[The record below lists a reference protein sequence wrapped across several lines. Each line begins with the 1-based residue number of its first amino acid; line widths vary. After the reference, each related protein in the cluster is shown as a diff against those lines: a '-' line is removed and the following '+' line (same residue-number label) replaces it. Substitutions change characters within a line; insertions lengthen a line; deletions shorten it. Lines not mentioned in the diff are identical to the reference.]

1 MEPLEYIS
9 NGVFCSRIGNILVAL
24 IMGRVVH
31 LAVIVLILLIIVNIV
46 CTLRSVEVD
55 HATPFGVVLGWRG
68 VVVVIISVN

>member
-31 LAVIVLILLIIVNIV
+31 LAVSILVLLII
-46 CTLRSVEVD
+46 SVLFD
-55 HATPFGVVLGWRG
+55 HTAPFGVVLGWRG
-68 VVVVIISVN
+68 CVVVIISVN

>member
-9 NGVFCSRIGNILVAL
+9 NGVFCSRIGNILVTL

-31 LAVIVLILLIIVNIV
+31 LAVIILILLIINIV
-46 CTLRSVEVD
+46 CTIRSVLFD

>member
-1 MEPLEYIS
+1 MEPVEHIS

-31 LAVIVLILLIIVNIV
+31 LAVIILILLIINIV

-55 HATPFGVVLGWRG
+55 HSTPFGVVLGWRG
-68 VVVVIISVN
+68 CVVVIISVN